1 MFLYYKLPF
10 VIQKPPC
17 FRGKD
22 YRSEV
27 AMRTIRKIN
36 ELRGEFSHTIEVG
49 ASGFCAYENT
59 TCTDRPQYRS
69 IGKTILF
76 CVFSDF
82 SNTCGQLVYL
92 TRFTCTEALIRAF
105 RVFFCIEKWKGNITP
120 PTQITIL
127 RKQVRK
133 KITKCA

>member
-1 MFLYYKLPF
+1 MT
-10 VIQKPPC
+10 QKPPC
-17 FRGKD
+17 FRGKG

-36 ELRGEFSHTIEVG
+36 ELRGEFSHAIEVG

-59 TCTDRPQYRS
+59 TCTHRSQYRT

-82 SNTCGQLVYL
+82 FPTCGLLAYSDPFHVQKCFFVLL
-92 TRFTCTEALIRAF
+92 GCLFALKSGKVINA
-105 RVFFCIEKWKGNITP
+105 
-120 PTQITIL
+120 
-127 RKQVRK
+127 
-133 KITKCA
+133 